1 MDQHTNQLSVTQ
13 ASLDS
18 VETAAPAKDR
28 LRYVH
33 ALGYPPRW
41 AMQRMLADKYRK
53 FGALRSAQEVGSTL
67 RAPCGFRLIVHCHPQ
82 IYQRLELWEQV
93 MQCLAAMDRRKEA
106 VALARAQLA
115 QRETPELW
123 CALGDLTEDE
133 EVRLPEKGGLARPA
147 ELS

>member
-1 MDQHTNQLSVTQ
+1 
-13 ASLDS
+13 
-18 VETAAPAKDR
+18 
-28 LRYVH
+28 
-33 ALGYPPRW
+33 
-41 AMQRMLADKYRK
+41 
-53 FGALRSAQEVGSTL
+53 
-67 RAPCGFRLIVHCHPQ
+67 
-82 IYQRLELWEQV
+82 

-133 EVRLPEKGGLARPA
+133 EVRLPEKGGGLARPV